1 MADASVVPCAHP
13 PGERSAGD
21 LEAVPDQLTVDSFAG
36 KISVQWAP
44 QEAVT
49 PLGQLPFFIDFLK
62 QSGLF
67 EQLVREAPLS
77 YTSPDA
83 PRPRDVLGTL
93 VLSMVAGGRR
103 YAHVNALRY
112 DGVNPELLGMKRVCS
127 DDSVRAGGGA
137 TGRGGGGAVAV
148 PAAGVCVAA
157 AVAAGL
163 DPRRGHDGEAAVRA
177 AGGGA
182 SRVQPAQAG
191 AAGAGDPCVRDGDD
205 AAGAGSRGGG

>member
-1 MADASVVPCAHP
+1 MADALVVPRAHP

-77 YTSPDA
+77 YTSPNA
-83 PRPRDVLGTL
+83 PRDL
-93 VLSMVAGGRR
+93 AI
-103 YAHVNALRY
+103 AH
-112 DGVNPELLGMKRVCS
+112 S
-127 DDSVRAGGGA
+127 
-137 TGRGGGGAVAV
+137 
-148 PAAGVCVAA
+148 
-157 AVAAGL
+157 
-163 DPRRGHDGEAAVRA
+163 
-177 AGGGA
+177 
-182 SRVQPAQAG
+182 
-191 AAGAGDPCVRDGDD
+191 
-205 AAGAGSRGGG
+205 